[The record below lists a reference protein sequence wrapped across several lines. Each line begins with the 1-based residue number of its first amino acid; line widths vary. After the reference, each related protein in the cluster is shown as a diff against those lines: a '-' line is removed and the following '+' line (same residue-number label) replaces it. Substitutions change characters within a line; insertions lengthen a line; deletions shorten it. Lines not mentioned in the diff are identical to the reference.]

1 MTLSAPTTT
10 LLRRLVAAPV
20 VLLLLLVAAVA
31 AAPAQARDLRTSIKG
46 IVLDAATG
54 KGVPRT
60 TVYVM
65 EETCPWGCGPDV
77 ATTWEPLAQTTTS
90 KTGAYTV
97 ALPRAGTFRVFFV
110 PADRE
115 RYAMEAYPDAAL
127 PLMGDDVIAR
137 YGKATTNISVKLDPA
152 KRIEGHV
159 WAAESRWDEFGD
171 PVDEAGYL
179 GLEGIPVYVAFQSGA
194 RIEMFIENP
203 DTTPDAEPVGVG
215 VTDANGAYSVSG
227 FKEYPFFIWANV
239 SLPYPYLPPA
249 DADRRDLI
257 VDDGS
262 DGFPAGIKTMDA
274 SLATTDEV
282 NIRGRLVDDQ
292 DLQPLA
298 GLTIQVWETDNTEL
312 EQSFQPTCTVT
323 TDGNGVFGDPDT
335 STPEEIACLNLLE
348 PLALLEF
355 QGDGVWAAEFFEDAG
370 DQWGARQVR
379 VSWGWTED
387 IGDWVLGPAGQD
399 GP

>member
-20 VLLLLLVAAVA
+20 VLLLLLVAAVV

-54 KGVPRT
+54 KGVPGT
-60 TVYVM
+60 TVHVM
-65 EETCPWGCGPDV
+65 VQTCPWGCGPDA
-77 ATTWEPLAQTTTS
+77 ATTWEPLATTTTS
-90 KTGAYTV
+90 KTGAYTA

-115 RYAMEAYPDAAL
+115 KFAMEAYPDAAL

-152 KRIEGHV
+152 KRIQGHV

-203 DTTPDAEPVGVG
+203 DKTADAEPVGVG
-215 VTDANGAYSVSG
+215 VTDAFGFYSVSG
-227 FKEYPFFIWANV
+227 FKEYPYFIWANS

-249 DADRRDLI
+249 DAERRDLI

-262 DGFPAGIKTMDA
+262 DDFPGGTKAMDA
-274 SLATTDEV
+274 FLGTTDEV
-282 NIRGRLVDDQ
+282 NIRGRLVDEVGAG
-292 DLQPLA
+292 LA
-298 GLTIQVWETDNTEL
+298 GLSVTVWETDRTEL

-323 TDGNGVFGDPDT
+323 TDDDGYFGYPGASPDDV
-335 STPEEIACLNLLE
+335 ACLNLVE

-355 QGDGVWAAEFFEDAG
+355 QGTQVLRPEFYDDG

-387 IGDWVLGPAGQD
+387 IGDWVLSPWPVDQE
-399 GP
+399 

>member
-1 MTLSAPTTT
+1 MTLRAPTTTT

-31 AAPAQARDLRTSIKG
+31 ATPAQARDLRASIRG

-54 KGVPRT
+54 KGVPGT
-60 TVYVM
+60 TVLVM
-65 EETCPWGCGPDV
+65 EQTCPWGCGPGA
-77 ATTWEPLAQTTTS
+77 ATTWEPIAKAMTA

-97 ALPRAGTFRVFFV
+97 ALPRAGTFRVFFL

-115 RYAMEAYPDAAL
+115 KHAMEAYPDAAL
-127 PLMGDDVIAR
+127 PLMGDDVITR

-159 WAAESRWDEFGD
+159 WAAESRWDEFGERI
-171 PVDEAGYL
+171 DESRYL
-179 GLEGIPVYVAFQSGA
+179 GLEGIPVHVAFQSGA
-194 RIEMFIENP
+194 RIEMFLENP
-203 DTTPDAEPVGVG
+203 DTTPDAEPVGIG
-215 VTDANGAYSVSG
+215 VTDANGFYSVSG
-227 FKEYPFFIWANV
+227 FKEYPFFIWANFA
-239 SLPYPYLPPA
+239 LPYAYLPPA

-262 DGFPAGIKTMDA
+262 DDFPAGIKTMDA
-274 SLATTDEV
+274 FLARTVEV
-282 NIRGRLVDDQ
+282 NIRGRLVDEVGAG
-292 DLQPLA
+292 LA
-298 GLTIQVWETDNTEL
+298 GLPITVWETDWTER

-323 TDGNGVFGDPDT
+323 TDGNGYFGYPSASPDDV
-335 STPEEIACLNLLE
+335 ACLNLVE
-348 PLALLEF
+348 PLALLQF
-355 QGDGVWAAEFFEDAG
+355 QGTQGLRPEFYDNR

-387 IGDWVLGPAGQD
+387 IGEWVLSQAPVDQG
-399 GP
+399 